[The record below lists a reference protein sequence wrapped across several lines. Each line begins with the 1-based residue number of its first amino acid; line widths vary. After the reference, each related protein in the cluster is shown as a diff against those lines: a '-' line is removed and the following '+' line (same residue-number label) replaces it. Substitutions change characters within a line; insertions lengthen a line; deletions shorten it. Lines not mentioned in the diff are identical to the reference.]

1 MPLQFKG
8 ILHES
13 RVVRNGL
20 GLFDVSHMLR
30 VVVEGPQAVVL
41 LDWIHSNDIGNTA
54 ISRSRYGVL
63 CNERGGIIDD
73 GIVYRLDEQRFL
85 LVTNA
90 ANAKEVLAWLHR
102 WQSEQFPRT
111 TITDVTHRQGM
122 IACQGP
128 RSLEIVESVIK
139 FDVSSIRPFW
149 CTIISLRGREIIVA
163 RTGYTGE
170 EGVEII
176 LPSDAAPWLWGA
188 LIDQGAVPCGLG
200 ARDIL
205 RLEAG
210 LLLHGMDMDQTT
222 NPIEAGLER
231 FISFG
236 KGEFYGVDAIRRA
249 WIDGVERRLT
259 GFRMIDRGIPRH
271 DYSIMANNRIIG
283 RVTSGAYSPAL
294 DMTIGLGYVPTEC
307 TYPGTHFQIDLRGK
321 SANAQAVSLPFYSRL
336 R

>member
-13 RVVRNGL
+13 RAARSGS
-20 GLFDVSHMLR
+20 GLFDVSHMAR
-30 VVVEGPQAVVL
+30 IFVAGPQAAGL
-41 LDWIHSNDIGNTA
+41 LDWIHSNDIGNA
-54 ISRSRYGVL
+54 SVLRSRYGVL
-63 CNERGGIIDD
+63 CNEGGGIIDD
-73 GIVYRLDEQRFL
+73 GIVYRLDERRFL

-90 ANAKEVLAWLHR
+90 ANSEVVLAWLHH
-102 WQSEQFPRT
+102 WQSEQFPLT
-111 TITDVTHRQGM
+111 TILDVTRQQGM

-128 RSLEIVESVIK
+128 HSLDIVEDVIE

-149 CTIISLRGREIIVA
+149 CTLISLRGREVIVA

-176 LPSDAAPWLWGA
+176 LPAEESPWLWCT
-188 LIDQGAVPCGLG
+188 LMDQGAVPCGLG

-210 LLLHGMDMDQTT
+210 LLLYGMDIDQNT

-231 FISFG
+231 FIKFD
-236 KGEFYGVDAIRRA
+236 KVEFYGADAIRQA
-249 WIDGVERRLT
+249 WIDGVKRRLT

-294 DMTIGLGYVPTEC
+294 DMTIGLGYVPIQ
-307 TYPGTHFQIDLRGK
+307 YASLGTRFQIDLRGK
-321 SANAQAVSLPFYSRL
+321 SSDAEVVSLPFYSRL